1 VFGWR
6 EERSQPEPT
15 RSVGSLVQQGR
26 SGAIP
31 KKDAGLGRSQKST
44 ERDRTGALPSSPLP
58 HAPISRPS
66 GEFLCFSRIF
76 LRLLRLGNNA
86 APPGLHASPVGLGAH
101 APADHVLS
109 YAVPMPAVA
118 SRSRPVLCAPSCS
131 PGLCAPAFASACGC
145 APRGGV
151 CLSLVLRTAHVFFAS
166 SWFCTQ
172 LVFFFCLSSVLRT
185 TVLFFLPQHGSACS
199 SSSCSYVLIFFFAS
213 SRPDLLVLCCNQ
225 CLF

>member
-86 APPGLHASPVGLGAH
+86 APPGLHASPVGL
-101 APADHVLS
+101 APMHRQIMSCPMRFLCPLLPPDPVLS
-109 YAVPMPAVA
+109 YAPHPA
-118 SRSRPVLCAPSCS
+118 RPACAPRPS
-131 PGLCAPAFASACGC
+131 PLLVAVHPVVVFASAWFC
-145 APRGGV
+145 AQLMFFLPH
-151 CLSLVLRTAHVFFAS
+151 LDSAHSSCFFFAS
-166 SWFCTQ
+166 VRFCAQ
-172 LVFFFCLSSVLRT
+172 LCFFFCLNTVLRAAALA
-185 TVLFFLPQHGSACS
+185 VLM
-199 SSSCSYVLIFFFAS
+199 Y
-213 SRPDLLVLCCNQ
+213 
-225 CLF
+225 

>member
-109 YAVPMPAVA
+109 YAPHPA
-118 SRSRPVLCAPSCS
+118 RPACAPRPS
-131 PGLCAPAFASACGC
+131 PLLVAVHPVVVFASAWFC
-145 APRGGV
+145 AQLMFFLPHLG
-151 CLSLVLRTAHVFFAS
+151 SAHSSCFFFAS
-166 SWFCTQ
+166 VRFCAQ
-172 LVFFFCLSSVLRT
+172 LCFFFCLNTVLRAAALA
-185 TVLFFLPQHGSACS
+185 VLM
-199 SSSCSYVLIFFFAS
+199 Y
-213 SRPDLLVLCCNQ
+213 
-225 CLF
+225 

>member
-151 CLSLVLRTAHVFFAS
+151 CLSLVLRTAHVFFCLILVLHTAR
-166 SWFCTQ
+166 
-172 LVFFFCLSSVLRT
+172 VFFFCLSSVLRT
-185 TVLFFLPQHGSACS
+185 TVLFFFCLNT
-199 SSSCSYVLIFFFAS
+199 VLRAAA
-213 SRPDLLVLCCNQ
+213 LAVLMY
-225 CLF
+225 